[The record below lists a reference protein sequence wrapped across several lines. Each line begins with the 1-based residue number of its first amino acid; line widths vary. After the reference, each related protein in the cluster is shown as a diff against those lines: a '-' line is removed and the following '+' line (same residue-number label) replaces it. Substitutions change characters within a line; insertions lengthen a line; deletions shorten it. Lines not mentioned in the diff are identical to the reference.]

1 MIVVGVD
8 GSRAAERALQ
18 WAAAEARLRGSDI
31 TVAYAYQHPVTASW
45 SDGGS
50 VVHPWMREAEDHARA
65 AAEELVGRLAATV
78 PDVEV
83 QPVIAEGERPADL
96 LVRLS
101 GDAELVVVGTRGH
114 GAVAGM
120 FLGSVSHQC
129 VIRAR
134 CPVVV
139 IPPEDHTTD
148 G

>member
-18 WAAAEARLRGSDI
+18 WAAAEARLRGVGI

-50 VVHPWMREAEDHARA
+50 VVHPWMKEAEGHAREA
-65 AAEELVGRLAATV
+65 AESLVQRLRETV
-78 PDVEV
+78 PDVGFDSV
-83 QPVIAEGERPADL
+83 VAVGERPADL

-101 GDAELVVVGTRGH
+101 GDAELLVVGTRGH

-129 VIRAR
+129 VIRAH

-139 IPPEDHTTD
+139 IPPEDQTASS
-148 G
+148 